1 MSAGGSQVDAGL
13 HHPERDVIRARGG
26 AVHRRQGCIHALPGS
41 SVGHQGNY
49 YSGYFRMYAEL
60 SGPLHKMLQVGKFDG
75 RKGCKKKLA
84 WTAEAEDAFN
94 RLKERLLGRLGLF
107 LVDPDKGF
115 VLRTDVV
122 VCTDHQSLQSW
133 HKEHVDTPS
142 GPAARRARW
151 HETFAKFDL
160 SVVYVPGKDNTVAD
174 CLSRWAYPAGK
185 AWMDISSHGDAE
197 GTEEAKRIIEMEKVM
212 EQKGVKCFVVIVNR
226 TDLAKFRAARVQ
238 AIREETLEQWMVAP
252 VELVRSVLTEDWSD
266 DYAASGHWSKYWNAV
281 SAPSDDEWPE
291 GLTEDGDK
299 LFLKDKLL
307 VPENRVEELIDH
319 WHNAQLMHP
328 GRDKMEQDLEWRFK
342 FPPGYYAILDRYC
355 SDCAVCRATKSPN
368 HSTAGNPVYTA
379 IPEAPM
385 RSVAMDVFAMPEV
398 TVDGETYDC
407 VILAVDRHSGYI
419 VAVPGKKSKKKD
431 KKEKHG
437 VGLQAKTVAN
447 AMIRH
452 WLTIFDIPAV
462 ICSDRGSQFVG
473 TWFKTMCKHMGIRHA
488 KTVAYHSRSNGRA
501 EVAGRQMFEKFRQLH
516 IDEPGRNWYNSLW
529 RVLQA
534 YHDLPGP
541 TGPSPHRILFLRDRV
556 SRTLPWMNNGKVARD
571 ANAMMAEADDRAAKV
586 CKALQDEHDKRAKY
600 FKQGK
605 VQKYALQDTVWVE
618 RHHKDVMFRHRQAS
632 WYVPGVIVRKVGQD
646 VYAVRV
652 GDNKILDR
660 DHTQLRPRAPD
671 PSGRPVTFE
680 FTAGDV
686 DSDDEGEDDDFTAE
700 RILADKPDPGTPGGR
715 LYKVRWKGFA
725 ASRDSWE
732 PPSSFVPRYTTVWM
746 DYLKKKG
753 ISLDVKDV
761 LVHLVAAVAP

>member
-1 MSAGGSQVDAGL
+1 MAKSATGWAAGMGEAP
-13 HHPERDVIRARGG
+13 H
-26 AVHRRQGCIHALPGS
+26 
-41 SVGHQGNY
+41 
-49 YSGYFRMYAEL
+49 
-60 SGPLHKMLQVGKFDG
+60 
-75 RKGCKKKLA
+75 
-84 WTAEAEDAFN
+84 TA
-94 RLKERLLGRLGLF
+94 
-107 LVDPDKGF
+107 
-115 VLRTDVV
+115 
-122 VCTDHQSLQSW
+122 SL
-133 HKEHVDTPS
+133 
-142 GPAARRARW
+142 W

-160 SVVYVPGKDNTVAD
+160 SVLYVPGKDNTVED

-197 GTEEAKRIIEMEKVM
+197 ETEEAKRIIEMEKVM
-212 EQKGVKCFVVIVNR
+212 EQEGVKCFVAMANR
-226 TDLAKFRAARVQ
+226 TDLAKFRGARVQ

-266 DYAASGHWSKYWNAV
+266 DYAASEHWSRYWNAV

-328 GRDKMEQDLEWRFK
+328 GRDKMQQDLEWRFK

-398 TVDGETYDC
+398 TVEGETYDC

-431 KKEKHG
+431 KKDKHG

-452 WLTIFDIPAV
+452 WLTIFDVPAV

-488 KTVAYHSRSNGRA
+488 KTVGYHGRSNGRA

-541 TGPSPHRILFLRDRV
+541 TGLSPHRILFLRDRV
-556 SRTLPWMNNGKVARD
+556 SRTLPWMNHGKVARD
-571 ANAMMAEADDRAAKV
+571 ANAMMAEADDTAAKV

-618 RHHKDVMFRHRQAS
+618 RRHKDVLSRHRQAS

-746 DYLKKKG
+746 DYLKKKN

>member
-1 MSAGGSQVDAGL
+1 M
-13 HHPERDVIRARGG
+13 
-26 AVHRRQGCIHALPGS
+26 
-41 SVGHQGNY
+41 
-49 YSGYFRMYAEL
+49 
-60 SGPLHKMLQVGKFDG
+60 
-75 RKGCKKKLA
+75 
-84 WTAEAEDAFN
+84 
-94 RLKERLLGRLGLF
+94 
-107 LVDPDKGF
+107 DPDKGF
-115 VLRTDVV
+115 VLRTDASDYAVGAVLEQVRDDGTHVPVAFWSRILAEGQRRTWTAREKETYAIVCALRKWSGHIGLQPVV

-197 GTEEAKRIIEMEKVM
+197 ETEEAKRIIEMEKVM
-212 EQKGVKCFVVIVNR
+212 EQEGVKCFVVMANR
-226 TDLAKFRAARVQ
+226 TDLAKFRGARVQ

-266 DYAASGHWSKYWNAV
+266 DYAASEHWSKYWNAV

-328 GRDKMEQDLEWRFK
+328 GRDKMQQDLEWRFK

-398 TVDGETYDC
+398 TVEGETYDC

-431 KKEKHG
+431 KKDKHG
-437 VGLQAKTVAN
+437 VGRQAKTVAN

-452 WLTIFDIPAV
+452 WLTIFDVPAV

-541 TGPSPHRILFLRDRV
+541 TGLSPHRILFLRDRV
-556 SRTLPWMNNGKVARD
+556 SRTLPWMNHGKVARD
-571 ANAMMAEADDRAAKV
+571 ANAMMSEADDTASKV

-618 RHHKDVMFRHRQAS
+618 RHHKDVLSRHRQAS
-632 WYVPGVIVRKVGQD
+632 WYVPGVIVRKVRQD

-753 ISLDVKDV
+753 ISLGLRFEV
-761 LVHLVAAVAP
+761 

>member
-1 MSAGGSQVDAGL
+1 MEGPPLGPGGEDITWPDQVA
-13 HHPERDVIRARGG
+13 PR
-26 AVHRRQGCIHALPGS
+26 
-41 SVGHQGNY
+41 
-49 YSGYFRMYAEL
+49 
-60 SGPLHKMLQVGKFDG
+60 G
-75 RKGCKKKLA
+75 RKASSTRKIKPQ
-84 WTAEAEDAFN
+84 TSN
-94 RLKERLLGRLGLF
+94 
-107 LVDPDKGF
+107 
-115 VLRTDVV
+115 
-122 VCTDHQSLQSW
+122 
-133 HKEHVDTPS
+133 
-142 GPAARRARW
+142 RW

-197 GTEEAKRIIEMEKVM
+197 ETEEAKRIIEMEKAM
-212 EQKGVKCFVVIVNR
+212 EQEGVKCFVVMANR
-226 TDLAKFRAARVQ
+226 TDLAKFRGACVQ
-238 AIREETLEQWMVAP
+238 GIREETLEQWMVAP

-266 DYAASGHWSKYWNAV
+266 DYAASDHWSKYWNAV

-299 LFLKDKLL
+299 RFLKDKLL
-307 VPENRVEELIDH
+307 VPENRMEELIDH
-319 WHNAQLMHP
+319 GHNAQLMHP
-328 GRDKMEQDLEWRFK
+328 GRDKMQQDLEWRFN
-342 FPPGYYAILDRYC
+342 FPRGYYALLDKYC
-355 SDCAVCRATKSPN
+355 SDCAVCRARKSPN
-368 HSTAGNPVYTA
+368 HSTAGNPVYTD

-398 TVDGETYDC
+398 TVEGETYDC

-431 KKEKHG
+431 KKDKHG

-452 WLTIFDIPAV
+452 WLTIFDVPAV

-473 TWFKTMCKHMGIRHA
+473 TWFKTMCKQMGIGHA
-488 KTVAYHSRSNGRA
+488 KAVAYHSRSNGWA
-501 EVAGRQMFEKFRQLH
+501 EVAGQQMFEKFRQLH

-541 TGPSPHRILFLRDRV
+541 TGLSPHCILSLRDRV
-556 SRTLPWMNNGKVARD
+556 SRTLPWLNHGKVARD
-571 ANAMMAEADDRAAKV
+571 ANAMMAEADDTAAKV
-586 CKALQDEHDKRAKY
+586 CKALQDEHEKRAKY

-618 RHHKDVMFRHRQAS
+618 RHHKDVVSRHRQAS
-632 WYVPGVIVRKVGQD
+632 WYVPGVVVRKVGQD

-671 PSGRPVTFE
+671 PSGRPVSFE
-680 FTAGDV
+680 LTAGDV
-686 DSDDEGEDDDFTAE
+686 DSDDEGGDDDFTAE

-715 LYKVRWKGFA
+715 LYKVSWKGFA
-725 ASRDSWE
+725 ASRDLWE

-746 DYLKKKG
+746 DYLKKKN

>member
-1 MSAGGSQVDAGL
+1 M
-13 HHPERDVIRARGG
+13 
-26 AVHRRQGCIHALPGS
+26 
-41 SVGHQGNY
+41 
-49 YSGYFRMYAEL
+49 
-60 SGPLHKMLQVGKFDG
+60 
-75 RKGCKKKLA
+75 
-84 WTAEAEDAFN
+84 
-94 RLKERLLGRLGLF
+94 
-107 LVDPDKGF
+107 
-115 VLRTDVV
+115 
-122 VCTDHQSLQSW
+122 
-133 HKEHVDTPS
+133 
-142 GPAARRARW
+142 
-151 HETFAKFDL
+151 
-160 SVVYVPGKDNTVAD
+160 AD
-174 CLSRWAYPAGK
+174 CLSRWAYLAGK

-197 GTEEAKRIIEMEKVM
+197 ETEEAKRIIKMEKAM
-212 EQKGVKCFVVIVNR
+212 EQEGVKCFVVMANR
-226 TDLAKFRAARVQ
+226 TDLAKFRGARVQ

-252 VELVRSVLTEDWSD
+252 LEPVRSVLTEDWSD
-266 DYAASGHWSKYWNAV
+266 DYAASEHWSKYWNAV

-307 VPENRVEELIDH
+307 VPENRMEELIDH

-328 GRDKMEQDLEWRFK
+328 GGDKMQQDLEWRFK
-342 FPPGYYAILDRYC
+342 FPPGYYALLDKYC

-398 TVDGETYDC
+398 TVEGETYDC
-407 VILAVDRHSGYI
+407 VILAVDRHRGYI
-419 VAVPGKKSKKKD
+419 VAVPAKKSKKKD
-431 KKEKHG
+431 KMDKHG
-437 VGLQAKTVAN
+437 VGLQAKTVAH

-452 WLTIFDIPAV
+452 WLTIFDVPAV

-488 KTVAYHSRSNGRA
+488 KPVAYHSPSNGRA
-501 EVAGRQMFEKFRQLH
+501 EVAGRQMFETFRQLH
-516 IDEPGRNWYNSLW
+516 IDELGLNWYNSLW

-534 YHDLPGP
+534 YHHLPGP
-541 TGPSPHRILFLRDRV
+541 TGLSPHRILFLRDRV
-556 SRTLPWMNNGKVARD
+556 SPTLPWLNHGKVARD
-571 ANAMMAEADDRAAKV
+571 ANAMMAEADDTAAKV
-586 CKALQDEHDKRAKY
+586 CKALQDEHEKRAKY

-618 RHHKDVMFRHRQAS
+618 RHHKDVLSRHRQAS

-700 RILADKPDPGTPGGR
+700 RILADKPDPGTPGGG

-746 DYLKKKG
+746 DYLKKKN

>member
-1 MSAGGSQVDAGL
+1 M
-13 HHPERDVIRARGG
+13 
-26 AVHRRQGCIHALPGS
+26 
-41 SVGHQGNY
+41 
-49 YSGYFRMYAEL
+49 
-60 SGPLHKMLQVGKFDG
+60 
-75 RKGCKKKLA
+75 
-84 WTAEAEDAFN
+84 
-94 RLKERLLGRLGLF
+94 
-107 LVDPDKGF
+107 
-115 VLRTDVV
+115 V

-160 SVVYVPGKDNTVAD
+160 SVVYVPGKDNTVAH

-185 AWMDISSHGDAE
+185 AWMDISSPGDAE
-197 GTEEAKRIIEMEKVM
+197 ETKEARRIIGMEKAM
-212 EQKGVKCFVVIVNR
+212 EQEGVKCFVAMANR
-226 TDLAKFRAARVQ
+226 TDLAKFRGARVQ

-252 VELVRSVLTEDWSD
+252 VELVRPVLTEDWSD
-266 DYAASGHWSKYWNAV
+266 DYAASEHWSRYWNAV
-281 SAPSDDEWPE
+281 SAPSDDEMPE
-291 GLTEDGDK
+291 GLPEDGDK
-299 LFLKDKLL
+299 LFFKDKLL
-307 VPENRVEELIDH
+307 VPENRVEQLIDH

-328 GRDKMEQDLEWRFK
+328 GRDKMQQDLEWRFK
-342 FPPGYYAILDRYC
+342 FPPGYYAILDKYC
-355 SDCAVCRATKSPN
+355 SDCAVCRATRSPN
-368 HSTAGNPVYTA
+368 HSTAGNSVYTA

-385 RSVAMDVFAMPEV
+385 RSVAMDVFTMPEV
-398 TVDGETYDC
+398 TVEGETYDC

-419 VAVPGKKSKKKD
+419 VAVPGKKSKEKD
-431 KKEKHG
+431 KKDKHG

-452 WLTIFDIPAV
+452 WLTIFDVPAV
-462 ICSDRGSQFVG
+462 ICSDQGSQFVG
-473 TWFKTMCKHMGIRHA
+473 TWFKTMCKRMGIWHA
-488 KTVAYHSRSNGRA
+488 KTVAYHSRSNGWA

-534 YHDLPGP
+534 YHHLPGP
-541 TGPSPHRILFLRDRV
+541 TGLSPHQILFLQDRV
-556 SRTLPWMNNGKVARD
+556 LRTLPWLNHGKVARD
-571 ANAMMAEADDRAAKV
+571 ANAMMAEADDTAAKV

-618 RHHKDVMFRHRQAS
+618 RHHKEVLSRHRQAS

-660 DHTQLRPRAPD
+660 GHTQLRPRAPD

-700 RILADKPDPGTPGGR
+700 KILADKPDPGTPGGR
-715 LYKVRWKGFA
+715 LYKVRWMGFA

-732 PPSSFVPRYTTVWM
+732 CPSSFVPRYTTVWM
-746 DYLKKKG
+746 DYLKKKN